1 MKTTRLTVI
10 VAITAFIAA
19 FQLRAGVQVSTA
31 QVKEKS
37 VVLRVA
43 DKNFVTA
50 SSGGALDLSG
60 VKVGS
65 KQTFVLIDLNG
76 GELADGD
83 AIKIQYVPN
92 SGGKP
97 DPSKASYWVETKE
110 GIKRGKDGDSF
121 KVKKVGD
128 KYTLQTSGGKFVGS
142 AGEEG
147 VLTLTDKQ
155 EAALLVEVLDPLEA
169 KAMAKAAKKASSKP
183 APTAEPAAA
192 VPEKSAPAAEP
203 AIPAP
208 EKPATE

>member
-1 MKTTRLTVI
+1 MKTTRLAVI

-19 FQLRAGVQVSTA
+19 FQLKAGVQVSTA

-50 SSGGALDLSG
+50 SSGGALDLTG
-60 VKVGS
+60 AKVGS

-76 GELADGD
+76 GELVDGD
-83 AIKIQYVPN
+83 LIKLRYVPN
-92 SGGKP
+92 SGGNP
-97 DPSKASYWVETKE
+97 DPAKASYWVETKE

-128 KYTLQTSGGKFVGS
+128 KYALQTSGGKFVGS

-169 KAMAKAAKKASSKP
+169 KAMAKAAKKAPSKP
-183 APTAEPAAA
+183 
-192 VPEKSAPAAEP
+192 APAAEP